1 VLLFQFS
8 YDCICKSKSPS
19 CCKLLPV
26 LCWRHCLKTV
36 QIEYYG
42 EVIGKE
48 TLKRYFVDNAEILK
62 CFQYRRGSGLPED
75 YQDRKRD
82 FEEVFFGEC

>member
-1 VLLFQFS
+1 MAFFFFFSVPNVVLLFQFS
-8 YDCICKSKSPS
+8 YEDRIFKSKNHS

-42 EVIGKE
+42 EDIGKE
-48 TLKRYFVDNAEILK
+48 TLNRYFFKNSETCILWIA
-62 CFQYRRGSGLPED
+62 
-75 YQDRKRD
+75 
-82 FEEVFFGEC
+82 